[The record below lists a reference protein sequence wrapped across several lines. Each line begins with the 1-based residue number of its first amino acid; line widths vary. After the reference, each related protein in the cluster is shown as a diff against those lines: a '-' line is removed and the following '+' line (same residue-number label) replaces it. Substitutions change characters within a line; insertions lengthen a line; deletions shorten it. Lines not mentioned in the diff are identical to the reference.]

1 MKTGWIFLLDLLLDG
16 VMVTLALRL
25 GGLKASVWKI
35 GLAALAGAA
44 AARLCA
50 GLPKG
55 MRAALWLPIAAG
67 MMRIAAGRAE
77 KPLRA
82 AGLLLAAAGLL
93 GGTVQALS
101 GAAGSRTIGLWLG
114 AAAAPLLSA
123 ATVRMRRMRQG
134 ATHVRVRMTCGG
146 RTAAFTAMVDSGN
159 CLRDYLTHRPVIVMP
174 QARGYRLFGLENT
187 PLRPIFAD
195 TAGGRQMMLCL
206 TPEATILDNG
216 QTKRAVEALLA
227 LSPGLGG
234 NAPALLPVSLLED
247 GQEGV

>member
-1 MKTGWIFLLDLLLDG
+1 MPKMRRNVESARRFNVFRARNRQRKKGARCYNLAMKTGWIFLLDLLLDG

-101 GAAGSRTIGLWLG
+101 GATGSRTIGL
-114 AAAAPLLSA
+114 
-123 ATVRMRRMRQG
+123 
-134 ATHVRVRMTCGG
+134 
-146 RTAAFTAMVDSGN
+146 
-159 CLRDYLTHRPVIVMP
+159 
-174 QARGYRLFGLENT
+174 
-187 PLRPIFAD
+187 
-195 TAGGRQMMLCL
+195 
-206 TPEATILDNG
+206 
-216 QTKRAVEALLA
+216 
-227 LSPGLGG
+227 
-234 NAPALLPVSLLED
+234 
-247 GQEGV
+247 

>member
-93 GGTVQALS
+93 GGMVQALS
-101 GAAGSRTIGLWLG
+101 VRRPRTIGLWLG
-114 AAAAPLLSA
+114 RRRALSERGDGSSAPDAAGRDARS
-123 ATVRMRRMRQG
+123 
-134 ATHVRVRMTCGG
+134 VRMTGG
-146 RTAAFTAMVDSGN
+146 RTAAFTAMVDLGN
-159 CLRDYLTHRPVIVMP
+159 CLRDYLTHRPVIDAAG
-174 QARGYRLFGLENT
+174 ARIPKLGLKT
-187 PLRPIFAD
+187 RRCAPSSRIRRAD
-195 TAGGRQMMLCL
+195 GR
-206 TPEATILDNG
+206 
-216 QTKRAVEALLA
+216 
-227 LSPGLGG
+227 
-234 NAPALLPVSLLED
+234 
-247 GQEGV
+247 

>member
-55 MRAALWLPIAAG
+55 MRAALWLPIAA
-67 MMRIAAGRAE
+67 
-77 KPLRA
+77 
-82 AGLLLAAAGLL
+82 
-93 GGTVQALS
+93 
-101 GAAGSRTIGLWLG
+101 
-114 AAAAPLLSA
+114 APLLSA
-123 ATVRMRRMRQG
+123 ATVRLRRMRQG

>member
-55 MRAALWLPIAAG
+55 MLAALWLPVAAG

-101 GAAGSRTIGLWLG
+101 GAAGAGFGPVVPHRDHYRPPESVVEVLGRGLAQALVLVIFQQRFRG
-114 AAAAPLLSA
+114 AQKILRRINHGSLSF
-123 ATVRMRRMRQG
+123 R
-134 ATHVRVRMTCGG
+134 
-146 RTAAFTAMVDSGN
+146 
-159 CLRDYLTHRPVIVMP
+159 
-174 QARGYRLFGLENT
+174 
-187 PLRPIFAD
+187 
-195 TAGGRQMMLCL
+195 
-206 TPEATILDNG
+206 
-216 QTKRAVEALLA
+216 
-227 LSPGLGG
+227 
-234 NAPALLPVSLLED
+234 
-247 GQEGV
+247 

>member
-50 GLPKG
+50 RLPKG

-123 ATVRMRRMRQG
+123 ATVRLRRMRQS
-134 ATHVRVRMTCGG
+134 ATHVRVQMTCGG

-227 LSPGLGG
+227 LSPGLGR

>member
-93 GGTVQALS
+93 E
-101 GAAGSRTIGLWLG
+101 R
-114 AAAAPLLSA
+114 
-123 ATVRMRRMRQG
+123 
-134 ATHVRVRMTCGG
+134 
-146 RTAAFTAMVDSGN
+146 
-159 CLRDYLTHRPVIVMP
+159 RPVPGDRRKTQLVCTEAASDTIR
-174 QARGYRLFGLENT
+174 RGRELQK
-187 PLRPIFAD
+187 RFA
-195 TAGGRQMMLCL
+195 
-206 TPEATILDNG
+206 
-216 QTKRAVEALLA
+216 EALLT
-227 LSPGLGG
+227 GLDRE
-234 NAPALLPVSLLED
+234 SLETFHRCLAAID
-247 GQEGV
+247 VNIDNIRRNGV

>member
-123 ATVRMRRMRQG
+123 ATVRLRRMRQS
-134 ATHVRVRMTCGG
+134 ATTFGCG
-146 RTAAFTAMVDSGN
+146 
-159 CLRDYLTHRPVIVMP
+159 
-174 QARGYRLFGLENT
+174 
-187 PLRPIFAD
+187 
-195 TAGGRQMMLCL
+195 
-206 TPEATILDNG
+206 
-216 QTKRAVEALLA
+216 
-227 LSPGLGG
+227 
-234 NAPALLPVSLLED
+234 
-247 GQEGV
+247 